1 VNARV
6 ISSLILSAAILQ
18 TACAPIPERPPP
30 EVRIEYRT
38 VYVERPVP
46 CFTEAERPRLAPPTT
61 VDIDR
66 ATVDQLAAAL
76 SADMENE
83 RLFTAAVDSLFMKCQ
98 GVKP

>member
-1 VNARV
+1 MRK
-6 ISSLILSAAILQ
+6 LIILVCVVSG
-18 TACAPIPERPPP
+18 CAQVEPRPPP

-38 VYVERPVP
+38 VYIDKVIP
-46 CFTEAERPRLAPPTT
+46 CFTEAERPRMAAPTA

-76 SADMENE
+76 AADMENE
-83 RLFTAAVDSLFMKCQ
+83 RLFAAAVDSLFMKCQ